1 MEALKKGM
9 SQVDPNLLDPRS
21 FPIEFPKA
29 KDYSYSTTNMYFHVF
44 PKNAMLINIYIY
56 NYIYSPSAVAVF
68 YFVFPG
74 SKLES
79 IWIGQKNQKK
89 KQKRCATPTFLNT

>member
-1 MEALKKGM
+1 MEALKKRM

-56 NYIYSPSAVAVF
+56 IIISTPPVPWQCFILS
-68 YFVFPG
+68 FPDQN
-74 SKLES
+74 SSLYE
-79 IWIGQKNQKK
+79 
-89 KQKRCATPTFLNT
+89 